1 MTNLSYMSKNKF
13 YSHGKLLLT
22 SEYLVLDGIPALA
35 LPTKKGQW
43 LEVTENETAQITWK
57 SIDDNNLKWF
67 ETIIPLPLQ
76 DLYSIETSSDSII
89 HDEEGLGISETLF
102 KILKVA
108 QELNPKF
115 LSDPKGYSI
124 ETKLEFNRQW
134 GLGSSSTLINNIA
147 QWADVDA
154 YTLLNK
160 SFGGSGYDIASAKH
174 NSPILYTRKEGKPL
188 VQEIDF
194 KPTFKDSLFFIYL
207 NKKQD
212 SKQSIKHYQ
221 SLPLKDFDKAATS
234 ITEITHKIV
243 SCDSLEEFNVL
254 VDLHE
259 DIISKII
266 KTPTVKTNLFSDYAG
281 SVKSLGGWG
290 GDFVLATGS
299 KNDMKYFE
307 NKGYQTIIPYTE
319 MIL

>member
-43 LEVTENETAQITWK
+43 LEVTENETMQITWK
-57 SIDDNNLKWF
+57 SIDNNNLKWF
-67 ETIIPLPLQ
+67 QTTIPLPLQ
-76 DLYSIETSSDSII
+76 DSYSIETSSASII
-89 HDEEGLGISETLF
+89 QDEEGLGISETLF

-108 QELNPKF
+108 QELNPEF

-147 QWADVDA
+147 QWAEVDA

-174 NSPILYTRKEGKPL
+174 NCPILYTRKEGKPL
-188 VQEIDF
+188 VQEIGF
-194 KPTFKDSLFFIYL
+194 NPIFKDSLFFIYL

-243 SCDSLEEFNVL
+243 SCNSLKEFNEL

-266 KTPTVKTNLFSDYAG
+266 KTPTVKTNLFSDYSG
-281 SVKSLGGWG
+281 SIKSLGGWG
-290 GDFVLATGS
+290 GDFALATGS

-307 NKGYQTIIPYTE
+307 KKGYQTIIPYAE